1 MTRRRRII
9 ILGMLAVVTLL
20 LAAPFIALHSETVTR
35 WVLPEI
41 ARLAPGKLSF
51 THQGGTLAGPL
62 QLADLRWQDG
72 DRRIDIDS
80 LSVDWSPG
88 NLFAGEVYIDYI
100 ETGHID
106 VQWPAADEPQEPP
119 EPFDPADIIN
129 ALRLPVALQ
138 VQRLEIDTLQFA
150 DASDSVAIQASG
162 LQLDGDVIAVDTL
175 TADAVSNDMTGTLQ
189 LQARLELEPPYAALL
204 SLDIRARKPGTLA
217 DPVDINL
224 AADGSLLELPFTLQ
238 MQQPMQATLDGVLN
252 DILED
257 IHWQATLDLPPTD
270 PRALFEESPIEQVEL
285 HWQLAGNPSSTRI
298 TGTTSLQAEDIT
310 AHISPEVDITPT
322 GLRSRATEIQLSR
335 FDTRA
340 LVEGTLDWK
349 DSVTFDSTIELQQL
363 RVPLGDAVNDEGS
376 AAANDT
382 TLRFDGSRLAVQGTP
397 DRVAFQLDG
406 VMNDG
411 ELDADG
417 SFESNSGSIDVAMN
431 WNKLVLPAGERKL
444 HMPEG
449 SGRLD
454 GVADDYRFS
463 INTGFEISQLDD
475 TLPAG
480 RIALQGNGSKQ
491 RIDAVLERL
500 DALNGTSRGTAGFD
514 IESRKL
520 DWSFVAEGIEPGM
533 LVDHTPTGIRGSV
546 DLVASGTS
554 ILDGSNQHSVTL
566 NSLGGS
572 LNDNALRGSGGLQLA
587 GKDWS
592 ADDIDIKVG
601 DAQLAL
607 NGDTSTASGLN
618 VTLLAEEMRDLD
630 PRFAGSLDAKANWRR
645 NGNDTHALRIDATG
659 KRLHFDTASAG
670 SAELHFD
677 LNAAGNEPSTF
688 RLVLDDAR
696 IAGNS
701 IDAARVD
708 ASGTRAANRI
718 EASVQVTDG
727 QLQLSGEGQWQDD
740 RWSGQLQDMQ
750 VGLSNAGAWSLQQ
763 PANLAISMRSIDVER
778 FCLAQSPAELCA
790 EAQWQPDTWNGNAQ
804 LANADLSQFDGLLP
818 AGLDYRGGIDIQ
830 ASVSNQPELQA
841 EFLLTL
847 DSGNVLQAS
856 TESDAAIDSFDLLA
870 WQSGKV
876 DLRLADR
883 RWQTSLAL
891 DLGASGRI
899 DGGGSISLPQ
909 SASGASRLDLDF
921 NAQLDRLDML
931 ATLYPEFNR
940 IDGVV
945 SADLAISGTTDS
957 PQIRGNAKLA
967 DGKLQLV
974 RYGLQLDDI
983 QLELQGRGRNVK
995 LLGSMRSGDG
1005 KLRTQVDLS
1014 EENGR
1019 LQANGSLNGANFLVS
1034 NTRELKLQLSPDMQL
1049 ESDGRNINITGEL
1062 HVPMASIRPRELSG
1076 TVSTSDDQV
1085 FVDAEAQQAEKQ
1097 ERIEV
1102 SARVQTILGDNVRFD
1117 GFGLTAGIGGAL
1129 TVIREP
1135 QSPARGEGRLA
1146 LSNGRYLAYGQRLEI
1161 ERGEVIYT
1169 GQPLTEPG
1177 LDIRAVRRPAPDI
1190 TVGVNLRGSLRRP
1203 DLSLFSEPAM
1213 PEQQQLAWLI
1223 LGRPATGGSD
1233 RQQMDSASLALGL
1246 GGGALTSR
1254 LREELDLEEA
1264 TLQDLDDETQASL
1277 VLGKYLSPDLYVS
1290 YGIGLFDAANTFRVR
1305 YQLSS
1310 KWALEAVNGLDSSAD
1325 FLYTIETD

>member
-9 ILGMLAVVTLL
+9 LLGILAIVALL

-72 DRRIDIDS
+72 DHRIDIES
-80 LSVDWSPG
+80 LSVNWSPG
-88 NLFAGEVYIDYI
+88 NLFAGKVYIDYI
-100 ETGHID
+100 ETGHVS

-119 EPFDPADIIN
+119 EPFDPAAIIN

-138 VQRLEIDTLQFA
+138 VQRLDIDTLQFA
-150 DASDSVAIQASG
+150 DASDSVTIQASG
-162 LQLDGDVIAVDTL
+162 LQLDGNVIAVDTL

-217 DPVDINL
+217 DPVDVHL
-224 AADGSLLELPFTLQ
+224 VADGSLLELPFTLQ

-270 PRALFEESPIEQVEL
+270 PRALFEESPAEQVEL

-298 TGTTSLQAEDIT
+298 SGTTSLQAEDIT

-322 GLRSRATEIQLSR
+322 GLRSRATEIELSR

-340 LVEGTLDWK
+340 LVEGSLDWK
-349 DSVTFDSTIELQQL
+349 DGITFDSTIELQQL
-363 RVPLGDAVNDEGS
+363 RLPLGDAVNDEGTT
-376 AAANDT
+376 ANDHA
-382 TLRFDGSRLAVQGTP
+382 LHFDGSRLVVQGTP

-417 SFESNSGSIDVAMN
+417 SFERDSGSIDVAMN
-431 WNKLVLPAGERKL
+431 WNHLELPAGEREL
-444 HMPEG
+444 RMPEG

-475 TLPAG
+475 TFPPG
-480 RIALQGNGSKQ
+480 RIALQGSGSKQ

-500 DALNGTSRGTAGFD
+500 DALNGTSRGTVGFA

-520 DWSFVAEGIEPGM
+520 DWTLVAEGIEPGM
-533 LVDHTPTGIRGSV
+533 LVDRSIIGLHGGV
-546 DLVASGTS
+546 DLDASGTS
-554 ILDGSNQHSVTL
+554 ILDGSNRHSVTL

-572 LNDNALRGSGGLQLA
+572 LNDNALRGSGVLQLA

-592 ADDIDIKVG
+592 ADAVDINAG

-607 NGDTSTASGLN
+607 DGDTSTASGLN
-618 VTLLAEEMRDLD
+618 VSLLVEELRDLD
-630 PRFAGSLDAKANWRR
+630 PRFAGSLDTDANWRR
-645 NGNDTHALRIDATG
+645 NGNDSHALRINATG
-659 KRLHFDTASAG
+659 ERLYFNEISAG
-670 SAELHFD
+670 QVELHLD

-708 ASGTRAANRI
+708 TSGTRTANRI

-727 QLQLSGEGQWQDD
+727 QLQLTGEGQWQDD

-763 PANLAISMRSIDVER
+763 PANLAISRRSIDVER

-804 LANADLSQFDGLLP
+804 LANADLSQFDDLLP

-830 ASVSNQPELQA
+830 ASASNQPELQA

-847 DSGNVLQAS
+847 DAGSAMQPGN
-856 TESDAAIDSFDLLA
+856 ESDESSDSFELLT

-891 DLGASGRI
+891 DLGTSGRI

-909 SASGASRLDLDF
+909 SASGASRLDLEF
-921 NAQLDRLDML
+921 NAQLDRLDLL

-940 IDGVV
+940 IGGTV
-945 SADLAISGTTDS
+945 SADLAISGTTES
-957 PQIRGNAKLA
+957 PQVRGNARLA
-967 DGKLQLV
+967 DGKLQLA

-983 QLELQGRGRNVK
+983 QLELQGRGRDVK
-995 LLGSMRSGDG
+995 LLGSARSGDG
-1005 KLRTQVDLS
+1005 ELRTQLDLS
-1014 EENGR
+1014 ENNGR
-1019 LQANGSLNGANFLVS
+1019 LQATGSLNGDNFLVS
-1034 NTRELKLQLSPDMQL
+1034 NTRELKLRLSPDMQL
-1049 ESDGRNINITGEL
+1049 ESDGRNINIIGEL

-1085 FVDAEAQQAEKQ
+1085 FVDTEALQTEKQ

-1102 SARVQTILGDNVRFD
+1102 SARVRTILGDNVRFD

-1190 TVGVNLRGSLRRP
+1190 TVGVNLRGSLRQP

-1277 VLGKYLSPDLYVS
+1277 VLGKYLSPKLYVS
-1290 YGIGLFDAANTFRVR
+1290 YGIGLFDATNTFRVR

-1310 KWALEAVNGLDSSAD
+1310 KWALEAVNGLESSAD